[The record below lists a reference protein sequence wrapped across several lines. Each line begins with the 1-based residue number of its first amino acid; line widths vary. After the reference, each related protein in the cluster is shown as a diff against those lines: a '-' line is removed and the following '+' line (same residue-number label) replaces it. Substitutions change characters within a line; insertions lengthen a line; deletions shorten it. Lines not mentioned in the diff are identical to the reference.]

1 MRRKSA
7 GLSDPAAV
15 AVKRYKA
22 ELEIIQQV
30 PFQLTEPHMKTQ
42 IQGRN
47 TDIVTSTNEVQGGID
62 YTTIREIVN

>member
-30 PFQLTEPHMKTQ
+30 PLPANLAAYE
-42 IQGRN
+42 N
-47 TDIVTSTNEVQGGID
+47 TNTGNKK
-62 YTTIREIVN
+62 YK

>member
-7 GLSDPAAV
+7 GLSDPAAI

-30 PFQLTEPHMKTQ
+30 PLPANLAANK
-42 IQGRN
+42 N
-47 TDIVTSTNEVQGGID
+47 TNTGKKYRHS
-62 YTTIREIVN
+62 YKYK